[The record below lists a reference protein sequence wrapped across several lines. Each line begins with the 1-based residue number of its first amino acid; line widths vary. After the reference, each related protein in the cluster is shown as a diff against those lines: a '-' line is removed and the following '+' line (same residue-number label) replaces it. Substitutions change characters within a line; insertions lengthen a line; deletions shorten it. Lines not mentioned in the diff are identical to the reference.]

1 MLKEGQ
7 ECCYN
12 DNGNLTIGQINGG
25 SVNKYA
31 PKDYKS
37 SVDHIREDILPYIYC
52 CKADKFSQCDK
63 YYQRRPSDNGARYQ
77 PPPPGMI
84 VVCIY
89 MCMYGN
95 HKRSCYRKTNVIKS
109 VL

>member
-7 ECCYN
+7 ECCY
-12 DNGNLTIGQINGG
+12 DDDGNLTIGQTDGG

-52 CKADKFSQCDK
+52 CKAGSLLSQCSN
-63 YYQRRPSDNGARYQ
+63 YYQRRPSDNGAKYQ
-77 PPPPGMI
+77 PPPPGTI
-84 VVCIY
+84 VVCVCI
-89 MCMYGN
+89 
-95 HKRSCYRKTNVIKS
+95 
-109 VL
+109 